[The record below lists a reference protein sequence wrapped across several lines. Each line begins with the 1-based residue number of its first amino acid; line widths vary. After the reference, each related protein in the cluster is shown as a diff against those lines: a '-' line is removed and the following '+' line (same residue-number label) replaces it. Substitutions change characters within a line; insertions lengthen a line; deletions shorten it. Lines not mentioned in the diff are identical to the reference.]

1 MEKLAAYVGLD
12 VHKDTIAVAVAEAE
26 RNGEVRSWGA
36 ITNTPG
42 SIDKMIQKLR
52 SRYSELEFAH
62 EAGPTGY
69 GLYRSLVAKGL
80 KCKVVAPS
88 RTPRKPGDRI
98 KNDTRDATML
108 ARLLRAGELTAVWV
122 PDEVHE
128 AMRDLARA
136 RQTSSYDVRKAR
148 QRIQSFLLR
157 HDRRYGAK
165 CWTYRHRVWL
175 SDQSFEH
182 TAQQIAFQSYLNA
195 HEQAESRRSDLDAQ
209 IAELIPHWSL
219 APIVEALQALKG
231 IGLIIAVAL
240 VSEIGDFMRFA
251 NPRQLMAYL
260 GLVPGER
267 SSGKSIRPGAIT
279 KSGNI
284 VLRSLLFE
292 AAWCYRNRP
301 KVGQWCFTRMPETQQ
316 VIKDIAWKAQVR
328 LHGRYRRLIGKGK
341 RSQIAVTA
349 VARELLGFVWAV
361 CQHVQPAES
370 ASGKLN

>member
-1 MEKLAAYVGLD
+1 
-12 VHKDTIAVAVAEAE
+12 
-26 RNGEVRSWGA
+26 
-36 ITNTPG
+36 
-42 SIDKMIQKLR
+42 
-52 SRYSELEFAH
+52 
-62 EAGPTGY
+62 
-69 GLYRSLVAKGL
+69 
-80 KCKVVAPS
+80 
-88 RTPRKPGDRI
+88 
-98 KNDTRDATML
+98 
-108 ARLLRAGELTAVWV
+108 
-122 PDEVHE
+122 
-128 AMRDLARA
+128 MRDLARA

-157 HDRRYGAK
+157 HDRRYGSK

-182 TAQQIAFQSYLNA
+182 AAQQISFQSYLNA
-195 HEQAESRRSDLDAQ
+195 HEQAEARRSDLDTQ

-231 IGLIIAVAL
+231 IGLVIAVAL

-267 SSGKSIRPGAIT
+267 SSGRTIRPGAIT

-316 VIKDIAWKAQVR
+316 VIKDIAWKAQLR

-349 VARELLGFVWAV
+349 VARELVGFVWAV
-361 CQHVQPAES
+361 CQHVQPSEF
-370 ASGKLN
+370 ASGKSN

>member
-1 MEKLAAYVGLD
+1 MERMAAYVGLD
-12 VHKDTIAVAVAEAE
+12 VHKDIIAIAVAEAE
-26 RNGEVRSWGA
+26 RNGEIRSWGT
-36 ITNTPG
+36 ITNTP
-42 SIDKMIQKLR
+42 SAVDKMLQKLR
-52 SRYSELEFAH
+52 SRYTDLEFAH

-69 GLYRSLVAKGL
+69 GLYRRLVAKGA
-80 KCKVVAPS
+80 KCTVVAPS
-88 RTPRKPGDRI
+88 MTPKKPGDRI
-98 KNDTRDATML
+98 KNDTRDAAML

-148 QRIQSFLLR
+148 QRIPSFLLR
-157 HDRRYGAK
+157 HGRSFGAK
-165 CWTYRHRVWL
+165 SWTYRHRVWL
-175 SDQSFEH
+175 SDQSFDH
-182 TAQQIAFQSYLNA
+182 AAQQIAFQSYLNA
-195 HEQAESRRSDLDAQ
+195 HEQAESRRKELDEQ

-231 IGLIIAVAL
+231 VGLIVAVAL
-240 VSEIGDFMRFA
+240 VAEIGDFMRFA

-267 SSGKSIRPGAIT
+267 SSGKSIRPGGIT

-284 VLRSLLFE
+284 TLRSLLFE

-301 KVGQWCFTRMPETQQ
+301 KVGQWCWTRMPETQQ
-316 VIKDIAWKAQVR
+316 IIKDIAWRAQVR
-328 LHGRYRRLIGKGK
+328 LHGRYQKLVAKGK

-349 VARELLGFVWAV
+349 VARELLGFIWAV
-361 CQHVQPAES
+361 CQHVQPLEGRSQA
-370 ASGKLN
+370 

>member
-1 MEKLAAYVGLD
+1 MEKMTAYVGLD

-26 RNGEVRSWGA
+26 RNGEVRSWGTIA
-36 ITNTPG
+36 NTPT
-42 SIDKMIQKLR
+42 SVDKLLNKLR
-52 SRYSELEFAH
+52 GKYAELEFAH

-69 GLYRSLVAKGL
+69 GLYRTLHAKGA
-80 KCKVVAPS
+80 KCIVVAPS
-88 RTPRKPGDRI
+88 MTPKKPSDRI
-98 KNDTRDATML
+98 KNDTRDASML

-136 RQTSSYDVRKAR
+136 RQTASYDVRKAR

-157 HDRRYGAK
+157 QGRQFGAK
-165 CWTYRHRVWL
+165 SWTYRHRVWL
-175 SDQSFEH
+175 SDQSFDH
-182 TAQQIAFQSYLNA
+182 IAQQIAFQSYLNA
-195 HEQAESRRSDLDAQ
+195 HEQAESRRKELDEQ
-209 IAELIPHWSL
+209 IVELIPHWSL

-231 IGLIIAVAL
+231 IGVVVAVAL
-240 VSEIGDFMRFA
+240 VAEIGDFMRFA

-267 SSGKSIRPGAIT
+267 SSGKSLRPRGIT

-284 VLRSLLFE
+284 TLRSLLFE

-301 KVGQWCFTRMPETQQ
+301 KVGQWCWTRMPETQQ

-328 LHGRYRRLIGKGK
+328 LHGRYRKLISNGK
-341 RSQIAVTA
+341 RSQVAVTA
-349 VARELLGFVWAV
+349 VARELLGFIWAV
-361 CQHVQPAES
+361 CQHVQPSEL
-370 ASGKLN
+370 KPDLEK